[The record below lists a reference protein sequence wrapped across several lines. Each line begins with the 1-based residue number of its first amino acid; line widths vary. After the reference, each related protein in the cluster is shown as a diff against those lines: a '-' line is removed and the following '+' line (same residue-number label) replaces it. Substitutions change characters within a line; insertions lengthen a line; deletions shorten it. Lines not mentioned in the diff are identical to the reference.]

1 MAGPIQQGTPQ
12 VNAMIAGPWGN
23 ARETARVTVLAMAQ
37 RPHENGFGL
46 IIEIVPK
53 HNDLR
58 ANVERQLVQQTVTR
72 FSCVG

>member
-1 MAGPIQQGTPQ
+1 
-12 VNAMIAGPWGN
+12 
-23 ARETARVTVLAMAQ
+23 MAQ

-46 IIEIVPK
+46 IVEIVPK
-53 HNDLR
+53 NDDLR